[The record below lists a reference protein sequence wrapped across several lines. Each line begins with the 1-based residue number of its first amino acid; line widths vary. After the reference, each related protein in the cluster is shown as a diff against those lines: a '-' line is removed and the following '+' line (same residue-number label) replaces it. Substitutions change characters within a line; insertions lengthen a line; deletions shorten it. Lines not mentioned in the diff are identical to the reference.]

1 MPNTFTLPATPAQ
14 LALLETKLQA
24 NGETLTTNAP
34 NKYTITGHHVNATAN
49 YDPASQVLT
58 VTIVS
63 KPFYIRE
70 DQIQQGLQKA
80 LAG

>member
-1 MPNTFTLPATPAQ
+1 METFTLTVTPAQ

-34 NKYTITGHHVNATAN
+34 NKYTITGHHVNATAV
-49 YDPASQVLT
+49 YDPPSQVLT

-63 KPFYIRE
+63 KPFYIS
-70 DQIQQGLQKA
+70 DNQIQQGLQKA
-80 LAG
+80 VAG